1 MLNLNLIL
9 QEANNS
15 KALNN
20 FLSAI
25 DHYKRALKLSPNN
38 TKILYELASIH
49 RSLGNKSQAE
59 KYLTNIIK
67 LEPNNTKSHRM
78 LSSLINYRDNEEHLK
93 IMLKIFNSK
102 ELNQE
107 GLIDLDFALGKAYED
122 KLDYEISFKH
132 YKNAND
138 KKHQLLGSNIQNLEL
153 HFEQIL
159 QTYNKLNF
167 DAKPLK
173 ILSEKK
179 IIFICGMQRS
189 GTTLVEQ
196 IVSKHRD
203 VYGANELNVLLA
215 AIRNNFLTNF
225 NLDHLKILDKLKK
238 NDNIIEQ
245 AYLNKFSKFKI
256 NEKNITDK
264 ANENFK
270 WIGLI
275 KLFLP
280 NSIILHCERDP
291 SDTCFSIYKNNFNS
305 KNMSWSS
312 KPDHISR
319 YYKLYKKTL
328 KFWNK
333 VCGDFFYNVNYEKLI
348 NNSENEIK
356 KIIKNCGLNWDSN
369 CLEFYKNNKTFIGTT
384 SAVQAR
390 NPIYSS
396 SISNY
401 SNYKKHI
408 KFF

>member
-159 QTYNKLNF
+159 QTFNKLNF

-173 ILSEKK
+173 ILSYWDKSLGLG
-179 IIFICGMQRS
+179 ICGDWFGGPRLEN
-189 GTTLVEQ
+189 GWL
-196 IVSKHRD
+196 R
-203 VYGANELNVLLA
+203 AN
-215 AIRNNFLTNF
+215 
-225 NLDHLKILDKLKK
+225 NLY
-238 NDNIIEQ
+238 E
-245 AYLNKFSKFKI
+245 KI
-256 NEKNITDK
+256 NKN
-264 ANENFK
+264 
-270 WIGLI
+270 
-275 KLFLP
+275 
-280 NSIILHCERDP
+280 
-291 SDTCFSIYKNNFNS
+291 
-305 KNMSWSS
+305 
-312 KPDHISR
+312 
-319 YYKLYKKTL
+319 L
-328 KFWNK
+328 K
-333 VCGDFFYNVNYEKLI
+333 
-348 NNSENEIK
+348 
-356 KIIKNCGLNWDSN
+356 
-369 CLEFYKNNKTFIGTT
+369 
-384 SAVQAR
+384 
-390 NPIYSS
+390 
-396 SISNY
+396 
-401 SNYKKHI
+401 
-408 KFF
+408 